1 MSFYPSVFKT
11 AVASISPPHM
21 ICGVCFLACYF
32 ISKNLYLVCFGPF
45 LVELKVVSTK
55 VVGMRVMRGP
65 DWKWDDQDGG
75 KGSFGTVVD
84 ESASANGEGW
94 VVVKWDS
101 SSSLC
106 AYRIGAESKFDL
118 VEITH
123 AKKTVGNLM
132 QICSNPPTNR
142 STCY

>member
-1 MSFYPSVFKT
+1 M
-11 AVASISPPHM
+11 
-21 ICGVCFLACYF
+21 
-32 ISKNLYLVCFGPF
+32 CFGPF

-75 KGSFGTVVD
+75 KGSYGTVQN
-84 ESASANGEGW
+84 ESANGEGW

-106 AYRIGAESKFDL
+106 AYRIGADSKFDL
-118 VEITH
+118 VEITD
-123 AKKTVGNLM
+123 AMKTVGKMM
-132 QICSNPPTNR
+132 QICNNPPISR
-142 STCY
+142 STFY